1 MKKLLVITILALGLL
16 ACNQQEKRENIE
28 LKKQLSELKEQSAEK
43 DSTTNSFFRMLNEI
57 ESNIT
62 LIMQKEQII
71 AKNAAL
77 GNEMEKSTRDR
88 IEDDINTINEL
99 MTKNKKAI
107 NYLNS
112 KLKGANFQ
120 IAEFEERLKK
130 AHNMIDIRNAEV
142 DALKD
147 QLTELDFSLET
158 LNATL
163 DTLTVENEMLEQE
176 LSKHKEA
183 LDMAWF
189 ALGTRKELENE
200 GVIEKAGGF
209 LGLGKSFKLKADF
222 NEEYFTEISISET
235 DTIPIFAKDAE
246 LVTTHP
252 SSSYKLVENENG
264 IIEAIEIT
272 DPHLFWGTTKYLVV
286 QLKQ

>member
-1 MKKLLVITILALGLL
+1 MKKLLVITILALGLM

-43 DSTTNSFFRMLNEI
+43 DSTINSFFRMLNEI
-57 ESNIT
+57 ESNIA

-99 MTKNKKAI
+99 MTKNKKTI

-130 AHNMIDIRNAEV
+130 AQNMIDVRNAEV
-142 DALKD
+142 HALKD

-189 ALGTRKELENE
+189 ALGTRKELVNE

-222 NEEYFTEISISET
+222 NEEHFTEISISET

-286 QLKQ
+286 MLKQ

>member
-43 DSTTNSFFRMLNEI
+43 DSTINSFFRMLNEI

-88 IEDDINTINEL
+88 IQDDINTINEL

>member
-43 DSTTNSFFRMLNEI
+43 DSTINSFFRMLNEI

>member
-43 DSTTNSFFRMLNEI
+43 DSTINSFFRMLNEI

-130 AHNMIDIRNAEV
+130 TNNMLDIRNAEV

-189 ALGTRKELENE
+189 ALGTRKELVSE

>member
-1 MKKLLVITILALGLL
+1 MKKLLVITILALGLM

-43 DSTTNSFFRMLNEI
+43 DSTINSFFRMLNEI
-57 ESNIT
+57 ESNIA

-99 MTKNKKAI
+99 MTKNKKTI

-130 AHNMIDIRNAEV
+130 AQNMIDVRNAEV
-142 DALKD
+142 HALKD

-189 ALGTRKELENE
+189 ALGTRKELVNE

-286 QLKQ
+286 MLKQ

>member
-1 MKKLLVITILALGLL
+1 MKKLLVITILALGLS

-43 DSTTNSFFRMLNEI
+43 DSTINSFFRMLNEI

>member
-43 DSTTNSFFRMLNEI
+43 DSTINSFFRMLNEI

-189 ALGTRKELENE
+189 ALGTRKELVNE